1 MSFGKLGFS
10 EPEQHTGPVY
20 FDENGEGVTDLAFC
34 TSLPFM
40 HQGKVLAL
48 IAYNRLMMVYLLL
61 RVSCDKIMH
70 AC

>member
-20 FDENGEGVTDLAFC
+20 FDENGEGVTDLAFR

-40 HQGKVLAL
+40 HQGKVLL
-48 IAYNRLMMVYLLL
+48 FIVYRPIIAYLLL
-61 RVSCDKIMH
+61 RVSCDKIIMLRL
-70 AC
+70 